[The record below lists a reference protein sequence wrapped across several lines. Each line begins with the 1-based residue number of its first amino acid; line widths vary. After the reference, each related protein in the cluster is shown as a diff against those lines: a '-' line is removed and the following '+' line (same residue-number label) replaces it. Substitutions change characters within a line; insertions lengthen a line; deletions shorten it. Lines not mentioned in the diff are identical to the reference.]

1 MPILVYLFF
10 FKRNE
15 FKQVWVFILYIAIS
29 FTSDNLI
36 LYFSKTNNEA
46 GTFLSL
52 SLFTLLE
59 FSLFAIF
66 LISIIKRPL
75 LKTIIK
81 ISIFLFTILSA
92 LTYFIFRQEAFDSLN
107 TTIESI
113 LIISFC
119 IFFLF
124 EELNNVEVVF
134 IYQKANFWFVF
145 GMLVYLA
152 GNFFLFIQ
160 ADEFSKEIRDGF
172 WSINLFSNILK
183 NCLFAIAFFLP
194 KDHKSNSLYQY

>member
-1 MPILVYLFF
+1 ML
-10 FKRNE
+10 
-15 FKQVWVFILYIAIS
+15 
-29 FTSDNLI
+29 
-36 LYFSKTNNEA
+36 
-46 GTFLSL
+46 
-52 SLFTLLE
+52 
-59 FSLFAIF
+59 
-66 LISIIKRPL
+66 
-75 LKTIIK
+75 
-81 ISIFLFTILSA
+81 LSA